1 MEKDCMFS
9 TVLLWSLAESVM
21 GCRARAAPV
30 INRIRIPAREFRVSS
45 FKFRG
50 KHVFPTW
57 ECVGRMGVPP
67 PPPLILIFM
76 ELRTVSAQS
85 IERMGVTWILFQNKD
100 LANVMTG

>member
-21 GCRARAAPV
+21 GCWARAAPV
-30 INRIRIPAREFRVSS
+30 INRNKTPAREFRVSS
-45 FKFRG
+45 SKFRG

-67 PPPLILIFM
+67 PPHLILVFM
-76 ELRTVSAQS
+76 ELR
-85 IERMGVTWILFQNKD
+85 RYKHTWLTHFAGQFLLF
-100 LANVMTG
+100 LASFGGL